1 MKNFIVKYWQ
11 WIVMLVT
18 AIAFYLLGRS
28 KDAKQQQVK
37 FYEKWKELEE
47 EQRQELVEDLGDL
60 VEDKEDSTA
69 ENILNFE
76 EKKAKIEEEA
86 KKVNTDQFL
95 ELKGIK
101 KAATLYFYKEEKD
114 KETGKKKRIRKYF
127 TVFNAAEVLA
137 RIETKKAA

>member
-47 EQRQELVEDLGDL
+47 EQREEVVEDLGDL
-60 VEDKEDSTA
+60 ADATHASLVKNVIDY
-69 ENILNFE
+69 E
-76 EKKAKIEEEA
+76 EKKAKIQEEA
-86 KKVNTDQFL
+86 KKVETEEFL
-95 ELKGIK
+95 ESKGIK
-101 KAATLYFYKEEKD
+101 KDED
-114 KETGKKKRIRKYF
+114 
-127 TVFNAAEVLA
+127 
-137 RIETKKAA
+137 

>member
-101 KAATLYFYKEEKD
+101 KDED
-114 KETGKKKRIRKYF
+114 
-127 TVFNAAEVLA
+127 
-137 RIETKKAA
+137 

>member
-1 MKNFIVKYWQ
+1 MIWWTKIKNFVVKYWQ
-11 WIVMLVT
+11 WIVMLIT

-60 VEDKEDSTA
+60 VEDKDASTA

-86 KKVNTDQFL
+86 KKVDTEDFL
-95 ELKGIK
+95 ASKGIN
-101 KAATLYFYKEEKD
+101 KD
-114 KETGKKKRIRKYF
+114 ED
-127 TVFNAAEVLA
+127 
-137 RIETKKAA
+137 

>member
-1 MKNFIVKYWQ
+1 MSWFSKIKNFVVKYWQ

-37 FYEKWKELEE
+37 FYEKWKDLEE

-60 VEDKEDSTA
+60 VEDKDASTV
-69 ENILNFE
+69 ENVLNFE

-86 KKVNTDQFL
+86 KKVNTDDFL
-95 ELKGIK
+95 KSKGIE
-101 KAATLYFYKEEKD
+101 KEE
-114 KETGKKKRIRKYF
+114 
-127 TVFNAAEVLA
+127 
-137 RIETKKAA
+137 